1 MRKLLLFPLALSL
14 LFLDVLSGT
23 ALAVSVEEPPTGL
36 SRREELFETVP
47 SNYSI
52 GLQVGFPELL
62 GMHLQWKALGVVQFA
77 AHLGEL
83 PVRSALTR
91 GLRDSIREIT
101 RLPIDLALGG
111 LSAGL
116 QARLFPSDSGLFFG
130 VGWNYWN
137 PNLEFEGLAQL
148 TWHQHFL
155 PLKIGYQVRNRKIG
169 WYFEASV
176 GYAFL
181 LGTKVAIEL
190 ERALDPTLEREI
202 KRLEA
207 SGTQV
212 LRDQLPL
219 GVPSLSLGIGIS
231 F

>member
-1 MRKLLLFPLALSL
+1 MRKTFLFPLCQSL
-14 LFLDVLSGT
+14 LLLESFSGT
-23 ALAVSVEEPPTGL
+23 ALANSVEEPPLGL

-47 SNYSI
+47 SNYSV
-52 GLQVGFPELL
+52 GLLVGFPELL
-62 GMHLQWKALGVVQFA
+62 GMQLQWKALGVVQFA

-83 PVRSALTR
+83 PIRSALTR
-91 GLRDSIREIT
+91 GLRDSIRERT
-101 RLPIDLALGG
+101 RVPIDLTLGG

-116 QARLFPSDSGLFFG
+116 QARLFPTDSGLFFG
-130 VGWNYWN
+130 VGWNYSN
-137 PNLEFEGLAQL
+137 PHLEFEGLAQL

-181 LGTKVAIEL
+181 LGTKIGIEF
-190 ERALDPTLEREI
+190 ERPLAPILQREI
-202 KRLEA
+202 DRLEI
-207 SGTQV
+207 SGTQA

-219 GVPSLSLGIGIS
+219 GLPSLSLGMGIS